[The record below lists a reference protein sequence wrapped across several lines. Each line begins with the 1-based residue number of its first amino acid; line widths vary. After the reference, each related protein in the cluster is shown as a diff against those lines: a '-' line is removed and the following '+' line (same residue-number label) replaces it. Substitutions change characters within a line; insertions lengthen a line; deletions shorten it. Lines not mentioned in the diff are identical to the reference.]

1 MATFKIN
8 KSQARK
14 DLITDFESYVRTNYR
29 YFRHSESAKKNVK
42 IVIGKEYITIHIK
55 VYYSVICNDLKFLNR
70 MGLLKASTRSL
81 NWLKDYGV

>member
-8 KSQARK
+8 KNQARK
-14 DLITDFESYVRTNYR
+14 ELLTDFEGYVRISYR
-29 YFRHSESAKKNVK
+29 YFRRNESAKKNVK

-55 VYYSVICNDLKFLNR
+55 VYYCVICNDLNFLNR

-81 NWLKDYGV
+81 NWLKGYGV